1 MGRVQEVNKHYKYLQ
16 AWETSKKHSSYM
28 VDALSKCT
36 DHYELINIH
45 YKQYLSEL
53 HSKGILTEKNKVYIQ
68 VWETALNT
76 AKRQNVN
83 NKRASIK
90 LLHQTSVMRSNN

>member
-1 MGRVQEVNKHYKYLQ
+1 MARDQEVYKHYKYRQ

-36 DHYELINIH
+36 DHYELVNIH

-53 HSKGILTEKNKVYIQ
+53 HSKCILSRKNKVYIQ

-83 NKRASIK
+83 NKSASIK